1 MNRFFR
7 WLAPL
12 LALALLSACGS
23 TPERPDLA
31 RLYDRR
37 RRTTGSR
44 RSC

>member
-1 MNRFFR
+1 MKRFLR

-31 RLYDRR
+31 RLYESQ
-37 RRTTGSR
+37 TQN
-44 RSC
+44 